1 MPRLTLYNP
10 ICLQLEVA
18 EEIVQKIAASRT
30 ARDDLLL
37 LAANYA
43 EPVAALPERD
53 IQQQWGSSRKT
64 SNSRKTSKLAQ
75 DVTSSKQ
82 QTASAPSADP
92 LVADPGMSA
101 AGDSGTDANA
111 HRLMQ
116 RPLPSPTMPPP
127 TPTPNVARALLRA
140 LSHDCCAARSFI
152 S

>member
-1 MPRLTLYNP
+1 MVFSLSLLLVADHRPP
-10 ICLQLEVA
+10 VCSQLEVA
-18 EEIVQKIAASRT
+18 EETVQKIATART

-37 LAANYA
+37 LATHYG
-43 EPVAALPERD
+43 EPVAALPELDVRRR
-53 IQQQWGSSRKT
+53 WGSSRKT
-64 SNSRKTSKLAQ
+64 SK
-75 DVTSSKQ
+75 VTSSKQ
-82 QTASAPSADP
+82 QTASAPSAGP
-92 LVADPGMSA
+92 LVAAPGMSA

-140 LSHDCCAARSFI
+140 FSHDCCAARSFI